1 MCSPAPRPFLGAGL
15 PTQPSR
21 GLLQIWG
28 SLLSFTLSS
37 PHSCFFLLSA
47 PPFPSVLECPPP
59 PSGCGHWWEETVWT
73 DCVWPSPSLCSQP
86 GRARSIMWLSGM
98 NRRQAWMPLDVCH
111 PCAMVASSS
120 KVARMSVGPG
130 QFSTGAVT
138 LQGQESPEE
147 GKASAGDRNAQGAVA
162 RPPTSPALSA
172 ALSCFS
178 QQPLGF
184 VCFASFLLHLCHAS
198 FHFCLKSRP

>member
-1 MCSPAPRPFLGAGL
+1 MCSPVPRPFLGAGL

-59 PSGCGHWWEETVWT
+59 PSGCGHWWEETACT

-86 GRARSIMWLSGM
+86 GRARSIMWLCGM
-98 NRRQAWMPLDVCH
+98 NRRQAWMPPDACH
-111 PCAMVASSS
+111 PCAIVASSS
-120 KVARMSVGPG
+120 KVARMSVALRPSLAPIAGHLPACGMMLDTPVSDTWVRGKHPWLPCLPVALWVPG
-130 QFSTGAVT
+130 SI
-138 LQGQESPEE
+138 
-147 GKASAGDRNAQGAVA
+147 R
-162 RPPTSPALSA
+162 
-172 ALSCFS
+172 
-178 QQPLGF
+178 
-184 VCFASFLLHLCHAS
+184 
-198 FHFCLKSRP
+198 